1 MILIDYSQ
9 ISIAAIMAQTR
20 GEMPG
25 IGMVRHTILNT
36 IRMVNHKYKGGFGR
50 IVLCCDGKDSWRKS
64 KFAYYKA
71 NRKSRR
77 ADSKINWELLFDMMS
92 QVRKEIAEYF
102 PYQVLHI
109 DHVEADDIIA
119 VLCRSTSDPVL
130 IYSGDKDFLQL
141 QTMEHVI
148 QVSPLHKDLMLCRYP
163 EEYLRRHILGGDTG
177 DGIPNVL
184 SEDDCLCE
192 ESKRQKPLRQSKID
206 TWVGMDE
213 DSLRE
218 AMTEKEF
225 RNFKRN
231 ELLIDLNR
239 IPDDIVSKIE
249 DAFSQEYNQQYN
261 GLSTYFNRNGL
272 TTLLPKIQEF

>member
-20 GEMPG
+20 GEMPN
-25 IGMVRHTILNT
+25 ISMVRHTTLNT

-64 KFAYYKA
+64 KFQYYKA

-77 ADSKINWELLFDMMS
+77 ADSKVNWELLFDMMS
-92 QVRKEIAEYF
+92 QVRKEISEHL

-119 VLCRSTSDPVL
+119 VLCRNTTDPVL

-141 QTMEHVI
+141 QAMEHVI
-148 QVSPLHKDLMLCRYP
+148 QVSPLHKDFMLCQYP
-163 EEYLRRHILGGDTG
+163 KEYLRRHILGGDTG

-184 SEDDCLCE
+184 SDDDCLYE
-192 ESKRQKPLRQSKID
+192 ESKRQKPLRQSKVD
-206 TWVGMDE
+206 TWVDLDE
-213 DSLRE
+213 EDLRE

-231 ELLIDLNR
+231 ELLIDLSR
-239 IPDDIVSKIE
+239 IPDEIVAKIE
-249 DAFSQEYNQQYN
+249 DAFGEDYNNDYN
-261 GLSTYFNRNGL
+261 GLSTYFVKNGL